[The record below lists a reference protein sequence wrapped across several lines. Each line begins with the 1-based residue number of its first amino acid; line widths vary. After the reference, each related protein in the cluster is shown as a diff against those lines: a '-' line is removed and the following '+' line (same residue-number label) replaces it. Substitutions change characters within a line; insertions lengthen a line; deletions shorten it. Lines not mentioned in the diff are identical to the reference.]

1 MNILVPLQIG
11 LREISSHKFRS
22 FLSMLG
28 IVLGVSSLIATLA
41 LTTGIERGTREFMQ
55 QMGGLEY
62 VSVVNKEISNA
73 KFEFWN
79 LSPGRTLRD
88 AQVIRESA
96 PLVSHI
102 SPELSL
108 AVGISSGTH
117 SDRGTVRGVTPDH
130 FVVSR
135 HELAAGRFLTDIDVE
150 RGLRSA
156 VIGSDVASLLWPEL
170 PVDAIPGQ
178 ILQLNNRPFEVVG
191 VFPKYQR
198 EEDKRRQGS
207 GKPVSRMGRRWDP
220 FRSKNESILIPYST
234 MFYDFRA
241 GAFPLDSLESAR
253 LDTLTLRI
261 ANLDNFRAALD
272 QVRRALELTHRGVDD
287 FDLETRE
294 EWFDRMESSIRATR
308 LSGGLI
314 ATISLV
320 VGGIGIMN
328 IMLASIS
335 ERVREIGIRLAVG
348 ARGRDIFV
356 QIIVESISIALIG
369 GLLGV
374 LAAFGLLEILKAI
387 APGENVPVMTP
398 GGIVFSVGFAVFA
411 GFISGIYPAL
421 RASRL
426 NPIAALRY
434 E

>member
-328 IMLASIS
+328 IMLATVT
-335 ERVREIGIRLAVG
+335 ERTREIGMRLAIGARRADIRLQFLVESVALTVVGGVIGLVIGVG
-348 ARGRDIFV
+348 ASALLSRLTDYRAAVQVDSAVIAFV
-356 QIIVESISIALIG
+356 ISAVIG
-369 GLLGV
+369 V
-374 LAAFGLLEILKAI
+374 IFGLLPAERAARL
-387 APGENVPVMTP
+387 TP
-398 GGIVFSVGFAVFA
+398 SM
-411 GFISGIYPAL
+411 AL
-421 RASRL
+421 RH
-426 NPIAALRY
+426 